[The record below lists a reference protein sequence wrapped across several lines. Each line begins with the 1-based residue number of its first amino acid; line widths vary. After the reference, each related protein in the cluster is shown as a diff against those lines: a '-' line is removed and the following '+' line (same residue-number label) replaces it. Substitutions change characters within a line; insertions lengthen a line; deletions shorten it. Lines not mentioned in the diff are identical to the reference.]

1 MEASEEYY
9 QETEESQ
16 DRSRSVLTCRCQYS
30 HFVLLFY
37 IPMKEYYQV
46 ELFLLPLLNTVHFIS
61 CLFILLAFS
70 YNMISGLISCC
81 LIGLAADGK
90 ESLSDKNAQ
99 PQVDA
104 SSNIITLREQTEKKS
119 KKKKRKSDADLY
131 PLSDED
137 EAEKEK
143 KEDLRFEPFDYDK
156 QDYKEFDG
164 KHQGSKVTV

>member
-1 MEASEEYY
+1 M
-9 QETEESQ
+9 
-16 DRSRSVLTCRCQYS
+16 
-30 HFVLLFY
+30 
-37 IPMKEYYQV
+37 
-46 ELFLLPLLNTVHFIS
+46 
-61 CLFILLAFS
+61 
-70 YNMISGLISCC
+70 
-81 LIGLAADGK
+81 IGLAADGK

-143 KEDLRFEPFDYDK
+143 KEDLTFEPFDYDK